1 MPRNSLSLEI
11 PFFTIYFL
19 IIREF
24 LRVESE
30 VRCVVTQSG
39 VLPSP
44 HWLKFRPRR
53 LIRVSYSAP
62 TSYRYPHHIM
72 DPLSVAASV
81 TGLIKAGALITSL
94 VQRLL
99 DAPSIAQSV
108 EAEIN
113 HFVVVL
119 SQLQPFLSG
128 AINSI
133 ARQSRASLIDVQQ
146 IQIIL
151 TGSVLTVSELQAAVS
166 AICQGSAKIGLRDR
180 VKWLLAES
188 TITQLIQRVRD
199 HKSSLTLIL
208 TLLTWYGQVPLPPPP
223 PFRC

>member
-1 MPRNSLSLEI
+1 
-11 PFFTIYFL
+11 
-19 IIREF
+19 
-24 LRVESE
+24 
-30 VRCVVTQSG
+30 
-39 VLPSP
+39 
-44 HWLKFRPRR
+44 
-53 LIRVSYSAP
+53 
-62 TSYRYPHHIM
+62 M

-208 TLLTWYGQVPLPPPP
+208 TLLTWYGQVPLPPPL